1 MMVIP
6 CLCLSRFSSCTATTK
21 KYPDQRSGGI
31 FLGRHSYAL
40 GTLTESDGWCLYG
53 LRLLIFPQP
62 LGRALKN
69 QNAAPASAPCFRR
82 RRRSPPLL
90 FESCTATTKK
100 VPRPFGL
107 GTRGGALSA
116 AVEPL
121 GRHIVAAVRA
131 LQTKKRR
138 HFGTLQPLLVCFFQ
152 LIFVQGNAVQQIT
165 LILGGCIVIDAEPF
179 ADCTELVKHFNSSRG
194 HSFDFNIHR
203 STTFQE
209 RYILKRESAA
219 LSAIISMIGPPD
231 CLEKT

>member
-90 FESCTATTKK
+90 FESCTVHHKTAVIPVDIPMRWEPRTNKHPTGVFVAPPAAWPCCSSPVPSTTI
-100 VPRPFGL
+100 PRPNGL
-107 GTRGGALSA
+107 GIV
-116 AVEPL
+116 VEHSPQ
-121 GRHIVAAVRA
+121 HSNP
-131 LQTKKRR
+131 
-138 HFGTLQPLLVCFFQ
+138 TLPH
-152 LIFVQGNAVQQIT
+152 G
-165 LILGGCIVIDAEPF
+165 
-179 ADCTELVKHFNSSRG
+179 
-194 HSFDFNIHR
+194 
-203 STTFQE
+203 
-209 RYILKRESAA
+209 
-219 LSAIISMIGPPD
+219 
-231 CLEKT
+231 